1 MTLKFNK
8 KFPTLAIHYKAIPDP
23 TQGIDP
29 LLLSN
34 IDIKYST
41 SSQDKHIVKNGP
53 AKGYVYQFNKG
64 D

>member
-23 TQGIDP
+23 TRGIDP

-34 IDIKYST
+34 IDMKYST
-41 SSQDKHIVKNGP
+41 SSQDKHIVKNCP
-53 AKGYVYQFNKG
+53 AT
-64 D
+64 